1 MSGQPKMDMW
11 VPQKTTAPVDGARK
25 CAYLVIDFGRRR
37 CFGALSVAMHFLAD
51 AMCTARAS
59 IIAARCASLND
70 GTLESA
76 IIAVSKKLQ
85 PTKKTIEYKF
95 EFWNATWHT
104 TFSGVLEVMRADELL
119 HRYGNRAEDGRRMQH
134 AYIYVLY
141 LKWS

>member
-51 AMCTARAS
+51 AMCTARVHYCGALR
-59 IIAARCASLND
+59 AVEWWHFGECHYRCEQEV
-70 GTLESA
+70 TTY
-76 IIAVSKKLQ
+76 K
-85 PTKKTIEYKF
+85 KKTIEYKF

-104 TFSGVLEVMRADELL
+104 TFSGVLEVMRAEELL

-134 AYIYVLY
+134 AYMYVLY